1 MGFLDYFIKREKRD
15 AGDAIIHTPTS
26 TGLNYQSIF
35 GSQQNALQLSTVFRC
50 INIISESIAVLPF
63 GVYTKNGVRV
73 YHNIDYVFR
82 DTENK
87 LTKFEMIKQMVQSVL
102 VKGNGFIHITRNSD
116 GTVKK
121 LRWLESCDVNIF
133 YSKES
138 NTLYYTVPVLFNNK
152 KIEPVNMIH
161 LKMFT
166 HDGVNG
172 VSILNIGSK
181 ALRLGTTLEN
191 NAYNFF
197 ANGCNLSGVLSV
209 ASSLTPQQIKDIHKA
224 WDESYVNGSGV
235 AVLQGNMNYQ
245 SVSNSAKDNELL
257 SSREY
262 TVKDICRWFGVS
274 PVLLGLSGSTYTS
287 LEQAQ
292 TDFVLH
298 TLLPW
303 VEAIEQEFTKKLL
316 LPSEQKSMEVVL
328 DENYLLRM
336 DKNTEAN
343 YYSTMVNN
351 GLMSRNEVRGKLG
364 LQPVEG
370 GDELIIPYTKI
381 SDNTINNKQDE

>member
-1 MGFLDYFIKREKRD
+1 MGFWDFLKKEKRD
-15 AGDAIIHTPTS
+15 AGDAIINTPSS

-50 INIISESIAVLPF
+50 INIISESIAVLPL

-73 YHNIDYVFR
+73 DHNIDYVFR
-82 DTENK
+82 DSDNK
-87 LTKFEMIKQMVQSVL
+87 LTKFEMIKQIVQSVL
-102 VKGNGFIHITRNSD
+102 IKGNGFIHITRNTD

-133 YSKES
+133 YEKQS
-138 NTLYYTVPVLFNNK
+138 NTLYYTVPVLFGNK

-161 LKMFT
+161 LKMFS
-166 HDGVNG
+166 HDGING

-303 VEAIEQEFTKKLL
+303 VEAIEEEFTKKLL

-351 GLMSRNEVRGKLG
+351 GLFTRNEARGRLG

-370 GDELIIPYTKI
+370 GDELLIPYTKI

>member
-50 INIISESIAVLPF
+50 INIISESIAVLPL

-73 YHNIDYVFR
+73 DHNIDYVFK

-102 VKGNGFIHITRNSD
+102 IKGNGFIHITRNSD

-133 YSKES
+133 YEKKS

-161 LKMFT
+161 LKMFS

-262 TVKDICRWFGVS
+262 TVKDICRWFGIN
-274 PVLLGLSGSTYTS
+274 PVLLGLSGATYTS

-303 VEAIEQEFTKKLL
+303 VEAIEEEFTKKLL

-336 DKNTEAN
+336 DKNTEAK

-351 GLMSRNEVRGKLG
+351 GLFTRNEARGRLG

-370 GDELIIPYTKI
+370 GDELIIPYTKV

>member
-1 MGFLDYFIKREKRD
+1 MLC
-15 AGDAIIHTPTS
+15 
-26 TGLNYQSIF
+26 Q
-35 GSQQNALQLSTVFRC
+35 
-50 INIISESIAVLPF
+50 
-63 GVYTKNGVRV
+63 
-73 YHNIDYVFR
+73 
-82 DTENK
+82 
-87 LTKFEMIKQMVQSVL
+87 
-102 VKGNGFIHITRNSD
+102 
-116 GTVKK
+116 
-121 LRWLESCDVNIF
+121 
-133 YSKES
+133 
-138 NTLYYTVPVLFNNK
+138 
-152 KIEPVNMIH
+152 
-161 LKMFT
+161 
-166 HDGVNG
+166 
-172 VSILNIGSK
+172 
-181 ALRLGTTLEN
+181 
-191 NAYNFF
+191 
-197 ANGCNLSGVLSV
+197 
-209 ASSLTPQQIKDIHKA
+209 A

-303 VEAIEQEFTKKLL
+303 VEAIEEEFTKKLL
-316 LPSEQKSMEVVL
+316 LPSEQKSMEIVL

-351 GLMSRNEVRGKLG
+351 GLFTRNEARGRLG

-370 GDELIIPYTKI
+370 GDELLIPYTKI

>member
-15 AGDAIIHTPTS
+15 AGDAIINTPSS

-35 GSQQNALQLSTVFRC
+35 GTQQNALQLSTVFRC
-50 INIISESIAVLPF
+50 INIISESIAVLPL

-73 YHNIDYVFR
+73 DHNIDYVFR

-102 VKGNGFIHITRNSD
+102 IKGNGFIHITRNPD

-133 YSKES
+133 YEKQN

-262 TVKDICRWFGVS
+262 TVKDICRWFGIN
-274 PVLLGLSGSTYTS
+274 PVLLGLSGATYTS

-316 LPSEQKSMEVVL
+316 LPSEQKSMEIVL

-351 GLMSRNEVRGKLG
+351 GLFTRNEARGRLG

-370 GDELIIPYTKI
+370 GDELLIPYTKI

>member
-1 MGFLDYFIKREKRD
+1 MGFWDFLKKEKRD
-15 AGDAIIHTPTS
+15 AGDAIINTPSS

-50 INIISESIAVLPF
+50 INIISESIAVLPL

-73 YHNIDYVFR
+73 DHDIDYVFR
-82 DTENK
+82 DSDNK

-102 VKGNGFIHITRNSD
+102 IKGNGFIHITRNSD

-133 YSKES
+133 YEKQS

-152 KIEPVNMIH
+152 KIETVNMIH
-161 LKMFT
+161 LKMFS
-166 HDGVNG
+166 HDGING

-303 VEAIEQEFTKKLL
+303 VEAIEEEFTKKLL
-316 LPSEQKSMEVVL
+316 LPSEQKSMEIVL

-351 GLMSRNEVRGKLG
+351 GLFTRNEARGRLG

-370 GDELIIPYTKI
+370 GDELLIPYTKI

>member
-1 MGFLDYFIKREKRD
+1 MGFWDFLKKEKRD
-15 AGDAIIHTPTS
+15 AGDAIINTPSS

-50 INIISESIAVLPF
+50 INIISESIAVLPL

-73 YHNIDYVFR
+73 DHNIDYVFR
-82 DTENK
+82 DSDNK

-133 YSKES
+133 YEKQS

-152 KIEPVNMIH
+152 KIETVNMIH
-161 LKMFT
+161 LKMFS

-262 TVKDICRWFGVS
+262 TVKDICRWFGIN
-274 PVLLGLSGSTYTS
+274 PVLLGLSGATYTS

-303 VEAIEQEFTKKLL
+303 VEAIEEEFTKKLL
-316 LPSEQKSMEVVL
+316 LPSEQKSMEIVL

-351 GLMSRNEVRGKLG
+351 GLFTRNEARGRLG

-370 GDELIIPYTKI
+370 GDELLIPYTKI

>member
-1 MGFLDYFIKREKRD
+1 MGFWDFLKKEKRD
-15 AGDAIIHTPTS
+15 AGDAIINTPSS

-50 INIISESIAVLPF
+50 INIISESIAVLPL

-73 YHNIDYVFR
+73 DHNIDYVFR
-82 DTENK
+82 DSDNK

-102 VKGNGFIHITRNSD
+102 IKGNGFIHITRNTD

-133 YSKES
+133 YSKEN

-161 LKMFT
+161 LKMFS

-262 TVKDICRWFGVS
+262 TVKDICRWFGIN
-274 PVLLGLSGSTYTS
+274 PVLLGLSGATYTS

-303 VEAIEQEFTKKLL
+303 VEAIEEEFTKKLL
-316 LPSEQKSMEVVL
+316 LPSEQKSMEIVL

-351 GLMSRNEVRGKLG
+351 GLFTRNEARGRLG

-370 GDELIIPYTKI
+370 GDELLIPYTKI

>member
-1 MGFLDYFIKREKRD
+1 MGFWDFLKKEKRD
-15 AGDAIIHTPTS
+15 AGDAIINTPSS

-50 INIISESIAVLPF
+50 INIISESIAVLPL

-73 YHNIDYVFR
+73 DHDIDYVFR
-82 DTENK
+82 DSDNK

-133 YSKES
+133 YEKQS

-152 KIEPVNMIH
+152 KIETVNMIH
-161 LKMFT
+161 LKMFS
-166 HDGVNG
+166 HDGING

-262 TVKDICRWFGVS
+262 TVKDICRWFGIN
-274 PVLLGLSGSTYTS
+274 PVLLGLSGATYTS

-303 VEAIEQEFTKKLL
+303 VEAIEEEFTKKLL
-316 LPSEQKSMEVVL
+316 LPSEQKSMEIVL

-351 GLMSRNEVRGKLG
+351 GLFTRNEARGRLG

-370 GDELIIPYTKI
+370 GDELLIPYTKI

>member
-1 MGFLDYFIKREKRD
+1 MGFWDFLKKEKRD
-15 AGDAIIHTPTS
+15 AGDAIINTPSS

-50 INIISESIAVLPF
+50 INIISESIAVLPL

-73 YHNIDYVFR
+73 DHNIDYVFR
-82 DTENK
+82 DSDNK

-102 VKGNGFIHITRNSD
+102 IKGNGFIHITRNTD

-133 YSKES
+133 YSKEN

-161 LKMFT
+161 LKMFS
-166 HDGVNG
+166 HDGING

-197 ANGCNLSGVLSV
+197 SNGCNLSGVLSV

-303 VEAIEQEFTKKLL
+303 VEAIEEEFTKKLL
-316 LPSEQKSMEVVL
+316 LPSEQKSMEIVL

-351 GLMSRNEVRGKLG
+351 GLFTRNEARGRLG

-370 GDELIIPYTKI
+370 GDELLIPYTKI

>member
-50 INIISESIAVLPF
+50 INIISESIAVLPL

-73 YHNIDYVFR
+73 DHNIDYVFR

-102 VKGNGFIHITRNSD
+102 IKGNGFIHITRNSD

-133 YSKES
+133 YEKQS

-262 TVKDICRWFGVS
+262 TVKDICRWFGIN

-351 GLMSRNEVRGKLG
+351 GLMSRNEIRGKLG

>member
-1 MGFLDYFIKREKRD
+1 MGFWDFLKKEKRD
-15 AGDAIIHTPTS
+15 AGDAIINTPSS

-50 INIISESIAVLPF
+50 INIISESIAVLPL

-73 YHNIDYVFR
+73 DHNIDYVFR
-82 DTENK
+82 DSDNK

-102 VKGNGFIHITRNSD
+102 IKGNGFIHITRNTD

-133 YSKES
+133 YSKEN

-161 LKMFT
+161 LKMFS
-166 HDGVNG
+166 HDGING

-303 VEAIEQEFTKKLL
+303 VEAIEEEFTKKLL
-316 LPSEQKSMEVVL
+316 LPSEQKSMEIVL

-351 GLMSRNEVRGKLG
+351 GLFTRNEARGRLG

-370 GDELIIPYTKI
+370 GDELLIPYTKI

>member
-1 MGFLDYFIKREKRD
+1 MGFWDFLKKEKRD
-15 AGDAIIHTPTS
+15 AGDAIINTPSS

-50 INIISESIAVLPF
+50 INIISESIAVLPL

-73 YHNIDYVFR
+73 DHNIDYVFR
-82 DTENK
+82 DSDNK

-102 VKGNGFIHITRNSD
+102 IKGNGFIHITRNTD

-133 YSKES
+133 YEKQN

-161 LKMFT
+161 LKMFS

-262 TVKDICRWFGVS
+262 TVKDICRWFGIN
-274 PVLLGLSGSTYTS
+274 PVLLGLTGATYTS

-303 VEAIEQEFTKKLL
+303 VEAIEEEFTKKLL
-316 LPSEQKSMEVVL
+316 LPSEQKSMEIVL

-351 GLMSRNEVRGKLG
+351 GLFTRNEARGRLG

-370 GDELIIPYTKI
+370 GDELLIPYTKI

>member
-15 AGDAIIHTPTS
+15 AGDAIINTPSS

-35 GSQQNALQLSTVFRC
+35 GTQQNALQLSTVFRC
-50 INIISESIAVLPF
+50 INIISESIAVLPL

-73 YHNIDYVFR
+73 DHNIDYVFR
-82 DTENK
+82 DSDNK

-102 VKGNGFIHITRNSD
+102 IKGNGFIHITRNTD

-133 YSKES
+133 YSKEN

-161 LKMFT
+161 LKMFS

-262 TVKDICRWFGVS
+262 TVKDICRWFGIS

-303 VEAIEQEFTKKLL
+303 VEAIEEEFTKKLL

-351 GLMSRNEVRGKLG
+351 GLFTRNEARGRLG

-370 GDELIIPYTKI
+370 GDELLIPYTKI

>member
-1 MGFLDYFIKREKRD
+1 MGFWDFLKKEKRD
-15 AGDAIIHTPTS
+15 AGDAIINTPSS

-50 INIISESIAVLPF
+50 INIISESIAVLPL

-73 YHNIDYVFR
+73 DHNIDYVFR
-82 DTENK
+82 DSDNK

-102 VKGNGFIHITRNSD
+102 IKGNGFIHITRNTD

-133 YSKES
+133 YSKEN

-161 LKMFT
+161 LKMFS

-303 VEAIEQEFTKKLL
+303 VEAIEEEFTKKLL
-316 LPSEQKSMEVVL
+316 LPSEQKSMEIVL

-351 GLMSRNEVRGKLG
+351 GLFTRNEARGRLG

-370 GDELIIPYTKI
+370 GDELLIPYTKI

>member
-15 AGDAIIHTPTS
+15 AGDAIINTPSS

-50 INIISESIAVLPF
+50 INIISESIAVLPL

-73 YHNIDYVFR
+73 DHNIDYVFR
-82 DTENK
+82 DSDNK

-133 YSKES
+133 YEKQS

-152 KIEPVNMIH
+152 KIETVNMIH
-161 LKMFT
+161 LKMFS

-262 TVKDICRWFGVS
+262 TVKDICRWFGIN
-274 PVLLGLSGSTYTS
+274 PVLLGLSGATYTS

-303 VEAIEQEFTKKLL
+303 VEAIEEEFTKKLL
-316 LPSEQKSMEVVL
+316 LPSEQKSMEIVL

-351 GLMSRNEVRGKLG
+351 GLFTRNEARGRLG

-370 GDELIIPYTKI
+370 GDELLIPYTKI
-381 SDNTINNKQDE
+381 SDNTLR

>member
-1 MGFLDYFIKREKRD
+1 MGFWDFLKKEKRD
-15 AGDAIIHTPTS
+15 AGDAIINTPSS

-50 INIISESIAVLPF
+50 INIISESIAVLPL

-73 YHNIDYVFR
+73 DHDIDYVFR
-82 DTENK
+82 DSDNK

-102 VKGNGFIHITRNSD
+102 IKGNGFIHITRNSD

-133 YSKES
+133 YEKQS

-152 KIEPVNMIH
+152 KIETVNMIH
-161 LKMFT
+161 LKMFS
-166 HDGVNG
+166 HDGING

-262 TVKDICRWFGVS
+262 TVKDICRWFGIN
-274 PVLLGLSGSTYTS
+274 PVLLGLSGATYTS

-303 VEAIEQEFTKKLL
+303 VEAIEEEFTKKLL
-316 LPSEQKSMEVVL
+316 LPSEQKSMEIVL

-351 GLMSRNEVRGKLG
+351 GLFTRNEARGRLG

-370 GDELIIPYTKI
+370 GDELLIPYTKI